1 MARFPVFSYAGG
13 RNDLNQH
20 YRDLLGLDDSWNVD
34 EVDLDLTGTQVVIHL
49 SFAGSELSCPECGE
63 ACPRADTAPQRTWRH
78 LDTMQFTTEIRAA
91 VPRCRC
97 EKCGVKT
104 IRVPWAGKH
113 SRFTL
118 MFEAFAIR
126 VLEAAANV
134 KRAAQLLGLSWDAAH
149 RILEAA
155 VERGLQ
161 RRDSE
166 PVPNVGIDEKSFGR
180 GHDYVSV
187 MTDID
192 RSRVLEVVPER
203 TTAAC
208 DSLWKSLTPEQIES
222 VRSVAMDM
230 WQAFMSSAAKNV
242 PWAKIVHDKFHVARY
257 LGEAVDKV
265 RRSEHRKLRKD
276 GDSPLTGLRQLLLYN
291 EENLDEDA
299 YFEVL
304 TVQRAD
310 LKTGR
315 AWAIKENFR
324 HFWTYATR
332 GWAKRFFER
341 WYAWAIRSRLDPVK
355 KVAATLKRHL
365 DGLLNYFDYRVTNA
379 MAEGFNS
386 RIQSIKSA
394 ARGFRRFENYRLR
407 ILFYC
412 GKLNMLPEPSH

>member
-1 MARFPVFSYAGG
+1 M
-13 RNDLNQH
+13 NDLNQH
-20 YRDLLGLDDSWNVD
+20 YRDLLGLDDSWTVD
-34 EVDLDLTGTQVVIHL
+34 DVDLDLGASQVRIQL
-49 SFAGSELSCPECGE
+49 SHAGGPLSCPECGNV
-63 ACPRADTAPQRTWRH
+63 CSRADTAPRRTWRH
-78 LDTMQFTTEIRAA
+78 LDTMQFKTEIQAA

-97 EKCGVKT
+97 ETCGVKT
-104 IRVPWAGKH
+104 IAVPWAGKH

-126 VLEAAANV
+126 VLQSAANV
-134 KRAAQLLGLSWDAAH
+134 KKAAELMGLSWDAAH
-149 RILEAA
+149 RIMESA

-161 RRDSE
+161 RRQAE
-166 PVPNVGIDEKSFGR
+166 PISKVGIDEKSFGR
-180 GHDYVSV
+180 GHNYVSI

-203 TTAAC
+203 TIAAC
-208 DSLWKSLTPEQIES
+208 DSLWNSLTSEQLGT

-230 WQAFMSSAAKNV
+230 WQAFMSSTAKIV
-242 PWAKIVHDKFHVARY
+242 PGAKIVHDKFHIAKY

-265 RRSEHRKLRKD
+265 RRAEHRELKKE

-291 EENLDEDA
+291 EENLDEDSF
-299 YFEVL
+299 FEVL
-304 TVQRAD
+304 TIQRAD

-332 GWAKRFFER
+332 GWGQRFFDR
-341 WYAWAIRSRLDPVK
+341 WYSWAIRSRLDPIK
-355 KVAATLKRHL
+355 KVATMLKSHL
-365 DGLLNYFDYRVTNA
+365 DGLLNYFDHPMTNA
-379 MAEGFNS
+379 MSEGFNS

-394 ARGFRRFENYRLR
+394 ARGFRNFANYRIR

-412 GKLNMLPEPSH
+412 GKLSMLPEPCH